1 MLPRQSV
8 GGIFGKWAL
17 SNDVRGKIVQEEIDA
32 SKEKGSKKEEALSE
46 RERSRCKGLERPL
59 EERESREV
67 FYFRLSNSCRARRIV
82 LETL

>member
-32 SKEKGSKKEEALSE
+32 SKEKGSKKEETLSQSE
-46 RERSRCKGLERPL
+46 RDLAAKVLKGLSKKENLERFFIF
-59 EERESREV
+59 V
-67 FYFRLSNSCRARRIV
+67 
-82 LETL
+82 